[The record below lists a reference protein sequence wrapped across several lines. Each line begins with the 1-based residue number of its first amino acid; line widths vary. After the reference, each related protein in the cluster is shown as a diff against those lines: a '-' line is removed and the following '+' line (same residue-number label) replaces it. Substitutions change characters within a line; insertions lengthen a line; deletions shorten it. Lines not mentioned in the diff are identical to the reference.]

1 MEAEWVPPI
10 VNIMQIAKSLA
21 YLLPLFTYLFIYLF
35 VYLFIISR
43 IIFLYK
49 CVFVRCACICL

>member
-21 YLLPLFTYLFIYLF
+21 YLLPLFIYLFIYLLSVVLYF
-35 VYLFIISR
+35 LINVYL
-43 IIFLYK
+43 
-49 CVFVRCACICL
+49 

>member
-21 YLLPLFTYLFIYLF
+21 YLLPLFIYLFIYLF
-35 VYLFIISR
+35 ICLFIYLLSVVLYFFINVYL
-43 IIFLYK
+43 
-49 CVFVRCACICL
+49 

>member
-10 VNIMQIAKSLA
+10 VNIMQITKSLA
-21 YLLPLFTYLFIYLF
+21 YLLPLFI
-35 VYLFIISR
+35 YLFIISG